1 MKQTDKSFDI
11 KDALLKNNTDA
22 FLMAGDS
29 RDSDMYYSTH
39 FFASDSFTY
48 FQTKNGKEI
57 LLISEMERGR
67 AEIESRISDIRTM
80 QDYDYRSKIKVRGDP
95 ALAYSDC
102 LAELLQKE
110 GVRKISVPR
119 SFPLFTA
126 QSLKEDGFSV
136 MPIKSPF
143 REMRTKKDES
153 EIEKIETVQ
162 DACEH
167 AMKSAIGMISN
178 TIVQDG
184 ILYHRGFELT
194 SEIVREAI
202 DHKLLDFGCEAE
214 DTIVACGK
222 KSSNPHWSGEGVLN
236 ANEPIV
242 IDIFPRSKKK
252 RYHADM
258 TRTVIKGEPSKELA
272 DMYDAVLAAQNAAFE
287 RIKPG
292 ISCSEVHNA
301 VCDVFEG
308 KGYKTIRDDAKVG
321 FIHTTG
327 HGVGLDIHELPSVGD
342 NDTILEKGNV
352 ITVEPG
358 LYYPDIGGIRIE
370 DMVVVTDDGYENLTK
385 FEKNFVV

>member
-1 MKQTDKSFDI
+1 MKQTNTSLDI
-11 KDALLKNNTDA
+11 TEILLKNKTDA

-29 RDSDMYYSTH
+29 HDSDMYYSTH
-39 FFASDSFTY
+39 FFASDSFSY
-48 FQTKNGKEI
+48 LQTKNKKEI
-57 LLISEMERGR
+57 LLVTEMERGR

-80 QDYDYRSKIKVRGDP
+80 QDYDYRSKIKARGDH

-126 QSLKEDGFSV
+126 QSLKEEGFSV

-143 REMRTKKDES
+143 KEMRTRKDET
-153 EIEKIETVQ
+153 EIEKIEHVQ
-162 DACEH
+162 EACEH
-167 AMKSAIGMISN
+167 AMGSAVEMISN
-178 TIVQDG
+178 AIVQDG
-184 ILYHRGFELT
+184 ALYHRGYELT

-202 DHKLLDFGCEAE
+202 DHKLLDFGCDAE

-222 KSSNPHWSGEGVLN
+222 GSSNPHWAGEGVLS
-236 ANEPIV
+236 AREPIV
-242 IDIFPRSKKK
+242 IDIFPRSKKN
-252 RYHADM
+252 RYFADM
-258 TRTVIKGEPSKELA
+258 SRTVLKGEPSEELA
-272 DMYDAVLAAQNAAFE
+272 NMYDAVLAAQNAAFE
-287 RIKPG
+287 HIKPG

-327 HGVGLDIHELPSVGD
+327 HGVGLDIHELPGVGD
-342 NDTILEKGNV
+342 NDTVLEKGNV

-358 LYYPDIGGIRIE
+358 LYYPELGGIRIE
-370 DMVVVTDDGYENLTK
+370 DMVVVTDNGYENLTK